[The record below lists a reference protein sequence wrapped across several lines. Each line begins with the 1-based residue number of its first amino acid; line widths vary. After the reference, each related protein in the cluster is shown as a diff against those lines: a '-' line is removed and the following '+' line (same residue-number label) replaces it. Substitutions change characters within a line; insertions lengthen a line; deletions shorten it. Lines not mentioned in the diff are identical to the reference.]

1 MDVNAEIVSIKA
13 ELVEL
18 KQQLLAA
25 TGEERIAIQYRITAK
40 ENQLTEYVK
49 LLQTTS
55 GTPFFFLFFHNYLT
69 LANF

>member
-18 KQQLLAA
+18 EQQLLTA

-55 GTPFFFLFFHNYLT
+55 GTLFFFLFFT
-69 LANF
+69 II